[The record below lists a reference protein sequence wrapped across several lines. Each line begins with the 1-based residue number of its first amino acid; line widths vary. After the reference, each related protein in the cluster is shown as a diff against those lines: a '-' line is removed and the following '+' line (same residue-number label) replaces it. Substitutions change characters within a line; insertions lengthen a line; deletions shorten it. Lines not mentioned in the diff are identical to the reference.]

1 MYSGLR
7 TIGGVIFSVTYGRDR
22 VILEFGS
29 AYDPATAVFDGTV
42 RPRKKNWIRD
52 RLKVGLLPRIDG
64 IYRREDLGDFPLLS
78 AEESDWNTAVF
89 VTHLHLDHMS
99 QIGMLSPE
107 IPVYMHHNAQIIERA
122 LEATGNGVE
131 TLEREYLDIVP
142 FQSIH
147 VGQIQVLPIL
157 CRDTGYCDFA
167 FLITTPD
174 GTIHW
179 TGDLTLHSDQRER
192 TLHQM
197 HLLQQQDIDVMLC
210 DCTAFMDN
218 VLHLMIPD
226 CDPAKILSSPALPE
240 GMLSDEAYYAGLF
253 DKLKEVSGLV
263 VFNYYEREMD
273 DARRFLRWADDT
285 GRRCVF
291 EPESAF
297 IVYRFFGI
305 KPHVYIPDIP
315 CYNEKKQEPWMQEL
329 LANCCTVSLEDIH
342 AAPGSYLLQN
352 TYPNIME
359 LFGLPCT
366 GAVYLHADGIPIG
379 AFDPAYGNMRKIVE
393 KAGFDYVT
401 FFCDN
406 YFGHGY
412 PQQVKYF
419 VDQVNPKVLIP
430 CHSYNPERLLP
441 RDGVQL
447 LPELYKEYTL
457 KNHVFSPLP
466 EGGIHE

>member
-99 QIGMLSPE
+99 QIGMLSPD

-179 TGDLTLHSDQRER
+179 TGDLIIFS
-192 TLHQM
+192 
-197 HLLQQQDIDVMLC
+197 I
-210 DCTAFMDN
+210 N
-218 VLHLMIPD
+218 
-226 CDPAKILSSPALPE
+226 K
-240 GMLSDEAYYAGLF
+240 
-253 DKLKEVSGLV
+253 
-263 VFNYYEREMD
+263 
-273 DARRFLRWADDT
+273 
-285 GRRCVF
+285 
-291 EPESAF
+291 
-297 IVYRFFGI
+297 
-305 KPHVYIPDIP
+305 
-315 CYNEKKQEPWMQEL
+315 
-329 LANCCTVSLEDIH
+329 
-342 AAPGSYLLQN
+342 
-352 TYPNIME
+352 NI
-359 LFGLPCT
+359 
-366 GAVYLHADGIPIG
+366 
-379 AFDPAYGNMRKIVE
+379 R
-393 KAGFDYVT
+393 
-401 FFCDN
+401 
-406 YFGHGY
+406 
-412 PQQVKYF
+412 
-419 VDQVNPKVLIP
+419 
-430 CHSYNPERLLP
+430 
-441 RDGVQL
+441 
-447 LPELYKEYTL
+447 
-457 KNHVFSPLP
+457 
-466 EGGIHE
+466 